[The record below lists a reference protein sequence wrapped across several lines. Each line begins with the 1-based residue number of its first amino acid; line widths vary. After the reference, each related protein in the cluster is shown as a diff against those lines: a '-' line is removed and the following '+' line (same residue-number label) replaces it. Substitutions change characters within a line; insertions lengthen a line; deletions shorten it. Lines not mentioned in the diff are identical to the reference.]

1 MAGPRADFVEL
12 LARAGGIQRESKR
25 MMAELTDLRD
35 EQLLRMMQAGNEDA
49 FTTLYRRR
57 QGNIYRF
64 VLEMSGSAPLAED
77 VTQEVFMALIRESR
91 GYDPSRGCL
100 IAYLLGMARHH
111 ALRFLK
117 RDQTYVPGPL
127 GEEGWRDYGDAVPA
141 SGEDPH
147 SAMARRETIHSVRQ
161 AILSLPEHYRE
172 AVVLC
177 DLNEM
182 SYEDTASALSCSVGT
197 VRSRLHRGRALLLQK
212 LSGGVKV
219 EPAHEAID
227 SSRCLA

>member
-1 MAGPRADFVEL
+1 
-12 LARAGGIQRESKR
+12 
-25 MMAELTDLRD
+25 MAELTELRD
-35 EQLLRMMQAGNEDA
+35 EQLLRMMQGGDEEA
-49 FTTLYRRR
+49 FTVLYRRR
-57 QGNIYRF
+57 QGSVYRF

-77 VTQEVFMALIRESR
+77 ATQEVFMALVRESR
-91 GYDPSRGCL
+91 GYDPTRGSL

-111 ALRFLK
+111 ALRLLK
-117 RDQTYVPGPL
+117 RDQTYVPVAQMEENRQDRADLAPL
-127 GEEGWRDYGDAVPA
+127 

-147 SAMARRETIHSVRQ
+147 SAMARRETIQWVRQ

-182 SYEDTASALSCSVGT
+182 SYEETASVLECSVGT

-212 LSGGVKV
+212 FMGGVKV
-219 EPAHEAID
+219 ETAREAINGN
-227 SSRCLA
+227 RCLA

>member
-1 MAGPRADFVEL
+1 
-12 LARAGGIQRESKR
+12 
-25 MMAELTDLRD
+25 MAELTDLRD
-35 EQLLRMMQAGNEDA
+35 EQLLRMMQAGDENA

-91 GYDPSRGCL
+91 GFDPSRGSL
-100 IAYLLGMARHH
+100 SAYLLGMARHH
-111 ALRFLK
+111 ALRMLK
-117 RDQTYVPGPL
+117 RDQTYVSPPQS
-127 GEEGWRDYGDAVPA
+127 EEGGREWGDGLPA

-147 SAMARRETIHSVRQ
+147 SVLSRREAIDSVRV

-182 SYEDTASALSCSVGT
+182 SYEQTASVLDCSVGT

-212 LSGGVKV
+212 LTGGVKV
-219 EPAHEAID
+219 EPAREAING
-227 SSRCLA
+227 SRCLA

>member
-1 MAGPRADFVEL
+1 
-12 LARAGGIQRESKR
+12 
-25 MMAELTDLRD
+25 MAEPTELRD
-35 EQLLRMMQAGNEDA
+35 EQLLRMMQAGDESA
-49 FTTLYRRR
+49 FTALYRRR

-91 GYDPSRGCL
+91 GYDPSRGSL
-100 IAYLLGMARHH
+100 SAYLVGMARHH
-111 ALRFLK
+111 ALRLLK
-117 RDQTYVPGPL
+117 RDRTYVSRPNAETGGSPW
-127 GEEGWRDYGDAVPA
+127 GHAAPA

-147 SAMARRETIHSVRQ
+147 SEMTRRETIRSVRQ

-182 SYEDTASALSCSVGT
+182 SYEETASVLGCSVGT

-212 LSGGVKV
+212 LTGGAKV
-219 EPAHEAID
+219 EPAREAID
-227 SSRCLA
+227 GDRCLA